1 LVGSTVR
8 FFREDVVLSL
18 FLATTLIASDGLA
31 GQTPS
36 PAEESIVVTGSR
48 LSPEEAQRVAS
59 QFLRAAGV
67 GTDDRP
73 VARWE
78 EPVCISIQGLRDE
91 YAAILRRRMEQVA
104 RAVGVRLAPSG
115 CDSNIGIIFTTDPLQ
130 SVRNIETRRPGYL
143 RELSGSE
150 RERVFRPGAPV
161 RWLYG
166 TTTTTIEGREM
177 TDGAQM
183 ANPAVLGVD
192 QRQLGAAGSAPMTF
206 GYGASS
212 VSSGVARVLRGVA
225 VVVDLNA
232 LDGQTM
238 GALGDYLAMV
248 SFAEMRSRE
257 AMPAGS
263 VLNLFTPAPPAGLT
277 HQDRAFL
284 STLYRLP
291 LDRRG
296 RRHRAIMMREL
307 VAAMTATGAVQR

>member
-1 LVGSTVR
+1 MARYMKMCFAMLVT
-8 FFREDVVLSL
+8 
-18 FLATTLIASDGLA
+18 LAPAPAVARTALQPPSSD
-31 GQTPS
+31 P
-36 PAEESIVVTGSR
+36 IVVTGSR

-59 QFLRAAGV
+59 QFVRAAGV

-73 VARWE
+73 VALWE

-91 YAAILRRRMEQVA
+91 FAAILRRRMQQVA
-104 RAVGVRLAPSG
+104 TAVGVRLAPSG
-115 CDSNIGIIFTTDPLQ
+115 CDSNVGVIFTTDPLHT
-130 SVRNIETRRPGYL
+130 VRNIETRRPGYL
-143 RELSGSE
+143 RELSAGE
-150 RERVFRPGAPV
+150 REQVFRSGVLV

-183 ANPAVLGVD
+183 ANPAFLGVD
-192 QRQLGAAGSAPMTF
+192 PRQLGAAGSAPMTF
-206 GYGASS
+206 GYGARS

-232 LDGQTM
+232 LEGQTM
-238 GALGDYLAMV
+238 GALGDYISLVA
-248 SFAEMRSRE
+248 FAEMRSRD
-257 AMPAGS
+257 AMPSGS
-263 VLNLFTPAPPAGLT
+263 ILNLFTSAPPTGLT

-307 VAAMTATGAVQR
+307 VAAMTATGAVRP